1 MKKII
6 TIVIAIASIMAFAN
20 TPQQRVSATKEL
32 MQDCEMR
39 YNNARTNSVSKI
51 EIENAEKDF
60 DAAKKAYEDAKEEL
74 ELLTEWNLQDFTD
87 SDCAFMAWDRYSR
100 GKSMV
105 ISKFCTSADEAANVA
120 IARGVMATQDT
131 KKKCAMAVQILEDK

>member
-20 TPQQRVSATKEL
+20 TPQQRLSAAKEL
-32 MQDCEMR
+32 LEDCQEK
-39 YNNARTNSVSKI
+39 YSFAKTNAVTKTAI
-51 EIENAEKDF
+51 EEAKKDF
-60 DAAKKAYEDAKEEL
+60 EAAQEAYDAAKEEL

-100 GKSMV
+100 GKPMV

-120 IARGVMATQDT
+120 IARGVMTTQDT
-131 KKKCAMAVQILEDK
+131 KKKCAMAVQLLEDK